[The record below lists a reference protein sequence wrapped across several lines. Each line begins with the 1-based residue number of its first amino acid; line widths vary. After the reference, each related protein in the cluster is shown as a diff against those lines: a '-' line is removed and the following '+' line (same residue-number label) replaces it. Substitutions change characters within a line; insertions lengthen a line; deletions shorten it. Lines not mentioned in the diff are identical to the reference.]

1 MPTEKF
7 TAELEADRQKF
18 ELLLAEKNEQEME
31 YEEKLKAAEERTQ
44 AQLSALDTAYQA
56 KIMAEVERYQV
67 GGWVYEG
74 VAVPSSTRGRSVIAD
89 GESKG

>member
-1 MPTEKF
+1 
-7 TAELEADRQKF
+7 
-18 ELLLAEKNEQEME
+18 ME

-67 GGWVYEG
+67 SEREG
-74 VAVPSSTRGRSVIAD
+74 RCDA
-89 GESKG
+89 